1 MGRWRIVNGLLVVI
15 VALLG
20 FEIART
26 WARAL
31 PPVQVPTTAA
41 PGVVDPGSQPVHEKG
56 RHGAEKAAARA
67 QQAPAVLVAAITEK
81 DLFDQSRHPPAPDEM
96 KVDAAPPPVTKPPD
110 NVTVVGVRIF
120 GKDREVFVNDASATP
135 AVGRRLRAGDQIAGY
150 TIKAIEP
157 TAVSLVS
164 PSGDIVALPLTLD
177 KGKGPGQPARAPTP
191 ARPPQ
196 AQAAQASP
204 AAGAAGSSPAAGV
217 AVKPA
222 TPAVPPAGAAAAPGQ
237 AQPRQLPTEVQQKL
251 DQIRKQNEK
260 RAGRRH

>member
-1 MGRWRIVNGLLVVI
+1 MRRWRIVNGLLVVI

-31 PPVQVPTTAA
+31 PALQVPTTGA
-41 PGVVDPGSQPVHEKG
+41 PGVVDPGSPVHEKG
-56 RHGAEKAAARA
+56 RRGAEKAAARA

-96 KVDAAPPPVTKPPD
+96 KVDATPPVTKPPD

-157 TAVSLVS
+157 TAVSLIS
-164 PSGDIVALPLTLD
+164 PSGDIVALPLVLD
-177 KGKGPGQPARAPTP
+177 KGKGPGPGQPARAPTP
-191 ARPPQ
+191 TRPAQ

-204 AAGAAGSSPAAGV
+204 AAGAIGSSPAAGV

-222 TPAVPPAGAAAAPGQ
+222 TPAVPGAAAAPPGQ

-260 RAGRRH
+260 RAGRKH